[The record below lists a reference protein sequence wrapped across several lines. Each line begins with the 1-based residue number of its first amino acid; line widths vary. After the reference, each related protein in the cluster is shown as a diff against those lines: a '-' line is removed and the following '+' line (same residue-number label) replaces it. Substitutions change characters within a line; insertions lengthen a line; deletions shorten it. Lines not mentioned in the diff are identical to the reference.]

1 MSDRP
6 SEPLTSI
13 PDEPR
18 VTGGW
23 RKPAGR
29 SIWQPPPAAAQA
41 EPATFVPSLPSNVGA
56 QPEAIGG
63 WHLPKP
69 EDTTVNPED
78 VVEVR
83 PAPAEALPTRPED
96 IIFPTE
102 ETAVE
107 EAAPQATEAAPV
119 ADVSEAVV
127 PSGDTA
133 AAETADE
140 QTGALENEPTTLL
153 DLEREPVSAE
163 EENGF
168 SMSELLAL
176 ASLVDQTP
184 QARLVPGTTT
194 VTEAPPDDEAQPTGE
209 TSPATRG
216 ETGQQ
221 AAVSATQTDTQAEAE
236 DPAAYARRQLE
247 QLGVTGGATGTG
259 IVTGAAA
266 PTEAEDPAAYAR
278 RQLEQ
283 LGVTGGATGTGIATG
298 AAAPVPAALT
308 PEQEELARRYRETQ
322 EQVRALRAA
331 YQAGQI
337 TRDDLQNRLRQ
348 LMILDENRVWWMMGL
363 ETDTWYKFDN
373 GEWIPATPPVLNA
386 DEVSP
391 PQRGV
396 PPTITSGLNPDE
408 VIGGSLP
415 LVGEEEQ
422 PVSFNTQ
429 PSAQFRTPPPE
440 EYGMTGYAA
449 PVPQPGT
456 PVQDPDY
463 TVVGNAG
470 AYLEPVRSSEA
481 PTLQNM
487 SAATADTLRSPR
499 VDIDAGSFVAAP
511 IPTEEAAPP
520 EYNLEQAAPTYD
532 EIARRQQT
540 QLFGTVVRVA
550 LVLIGLF
557 LLVAAGAI
565 ILLVI
570 KPYNDIAAQYQP
582 QIAALANY
590 QPAFQ
595 TARIL
600 DVNNNLIAELN
611 SPQGGARSDVPL
623 EKISPFMIHAVLSS
637 ENSRYWEDPGFD
649 WISIGRAFAQNLST
663 GNIESGASTITQ
675 QIARQ
680 LVLQDTSI
688 SSSRKIQE
696 IVIAAKIA
704 EQYSKN
710 QILQL
715 YLNEIYFGNQNY
727 GVEAASQFYFGH
739 SANDLN
745 LPEAALL
752 TAMIAAPASYD
763 PVRHIGEDNATYNA
777 RRTLTFNQMKTVI
790 AKMQSVGCLATRE
803 GGPAD
808 FCVND
813 NVVRQ
818 ARAQQAVVEA
828 TRYEPRQ
835 ISTKYPH
842 FVQFV
847 RQLVERDFGAG
858 TMYQRGFVIKT
869 TLNPAIQ
876 DAAQTALSRTVAAI
890 QNTGIDTGSVMVTDP
905 RTGAIRAMVGS
916 PDFNNQQIDGQVN
929 TALTW
934 QQPGSAIKPVVYTAA
949 LEGVDT
955 TGDGVPDRYMTP
967 ASIIWDVPTTFNTNP
982 PYTPTNFQGQGFAGP
997 IALRYALQ
1005 QSRNI
1010 PAVKTYDFI
1019 GADKFRDTA
1028 TRMGL
1033 RFREDAQFGL
1043 ATGIGA
1049 TEVTLYDMMVAYGT
1063 LANGGVKNALYAI
1076 DSITDSSGI
1085 PLDLPQRVQGQ
1096 AIVQPQI
1103 AFLMQNI
1110 LSDDSAR
1117 APAFPTGANSPLNV
1131 PNYAV
1136 AAKTGTTNDTRD
1148 LWTMGFTRNAVVG
1161 VWLGNHL
1168 DRPTFVQGGGFQ
1180 NVAPLWN
1187 QVMQAALKTMPNPG
1201 AFPNPGGLVQAQIC
1215 ADTGT
1220 LPPANC
1226 SSLRPEIFVQSEP
1239 PPGADQAFVRQ
1250 VSIDAWTGLIANEY
1264 CRDNIIQGTFV
1275 NIPDAAAVSWLNS
1288 AAGAATA
1295 QRLGITASTLQTVP
1309 NATCDANTDIPIAVI
1324 NFPPQGQTLT
1334 GTVQVTG
1341 AATAR
1346 TFSRYQLEVASAT
1359 APNTFTIVSGP
1370 TTTPQTAAGPLG
1382 TWDTTRTPN
1391 GPYILRLAMFAS
1403 NGGYLY
1409 RTVTV
1414 NVANV
1419 LPTATP
1425 VPIIPTLPPTVPPF
1439 STTPFPQT
1447 DFTPLPF
1454 ETVPPG

>member
-6 SEPLTSI
+6 SEPLTNI

-23 RKPAGR
+23 RKPAGK
-29 SIWQPPPAAAQA
+29 SIWQPPQKPAEA
-41 EPATFVPSLPSNVGA
+41 EPATFVPSLPSNVGT
-56 QPEAIGG
+56 QPEAVGS

-69 EDTTVNPED
+69 EDTTFKPED
-78 VVEVR
+78 VVELR
-83 PAPAEALPTRPED
+83 PEPIERLETRPED
-96 IIFPTE
+96 IIFPVE
-102 ETAVE
+102 EPAAETAPANG
-107 EAAPQATEAAPV
+107 AAATPE
-119 ADVSEAVV
+119 VSEAVV
-127 PSGDTA
+127 PSGETA
-133 AAETADE
+133 AAEPAGE
-140 QTGALENEPTTLL
+140 QTEALESKPTTLL
-153 DLEREPVSAE
+153 DLEHEPAAAE

-176 ASLVDQTP
+176 ASLVEQAP
-184 QARLVPGTTT
+184 QARIIPGTATT
-194 VTEAPPDDEAQPTGE
+194 TTEALPEEEAQPTGE

-221 AAVSATQTDTQAEAE
+221 VAVSATQIEAPAEAE

-247 QLGVTGGATGTG
+247 QLNAGQVPSAT
-259 IVTGAAA
+259 A
-266 PTEAEDPAAYAR
+266 PTAADDAAAYAR

-283 LGVTGGATGTGIATG
+283 LGVTGAGAATG
-298 AAAPVPAALT
+298 AAAPTPAALT
-308 PEQEELARRYRETQ
+308 PEQDELARRYRETQ

-363 ETDTWYKFDN
+363 ETDTWYKFEN
-373 GEWIPATPPVLNA
+373 GEWIPATPPVLSPS
-386 DEVSP
+386 EVSP

-396 PPTITSGLNPDE
+396 PPTITSGLNPAE

-415 LVGEEEQ
+415 LVGGEEQ

-429 PSAQFRTPPPE
+429 PSEQYRTPAPE

-449 PVPQPGT
+449 PVPQAGT

-463 TVVGNAG
+463 TVVGNVG
-470 AYLEPVRSSEA
+470 AYLEPVRPSEA

-487 SAATADTLRSPR
+487 SAASAETVRSPR

-540 QLFGTVVRVA
+540 QLFGTAVRIA

-557 LLVAAGAI
+557 LLLAAGAI

-595 TARIL
+595 TARVL
-600 DVNNNLIAELN
+600 DVNGNLIAELN

-663 GNIESGASTITQ
+663 GSIESGASTITQ

-680 LVLQDTSI
+680 LVLQDTTV

-696 IVIAAKIA
+696 IVIAAEIA
-704 EQYSKN
+704 KRYSKN
-710 QILQL
+710 DILKL

-739 SANDLN
+739 SAEGLN

-752 TAMIAAPASYD
+752 TAMIASPATYD

-808 FCVND
+808 FCVD
-813 NVVRQ
+813 ENVVKQ

-847 RQLVERDFGAG
+847 QQIVERDFGAG

-869 TLNPAIQ
+869 TLNPVIQ
-876 DAAQTALSRTVAAI
+876 DAAQAALKRTVDAI

-955 TGDGVPDRYMTP
+955 TGDGVPDRYLTP

-1033 RFREDAQFGL
+1033 RFRDDAQFGL

-1063 LANGGVKNALYAI
+1063 LANGGAKNALYAI
-1076 DSITDSSGI
+1076 DSITDASGI
-1085 PLDLPQRVQGQ
+1085 PLDLPQRAQGQ
-1096 AIVQPQI
+1096 AVVQPQI

-1117 APAFPTGANSPLNV
+1117 APAFPTGQNSPLTI
-1131 PNYAV
+1131 PGLPTSNYV

-1187 QVMQAALKTMPNPG
+1187 QVMQATLKTMPAAGP
-1201 AFPNPGGLVQAQIC
+1201 FPNPGGLVQAQIC

-1250 VSIDAWTGLIANEY
+1250 VSIDSWTGLIANEY
-1264 CRDNIIQGTFV
+1264 CRDNVIQGTFV

-1288 AAGAATA
+1288 AAGASTA

-1359 APNTFTIVSGP
+1359 APNTFTIISGP

-1425 VPIIPTLPPTVPPF
+1425 VPIIPTLPPTAPPF
-1439 STTPFPQT
+1439 SSTAFPQT